1 MQRQDRSPV
10 VTLMLLV
17 VLASVAWLG
26 GGAVRIG
33 LLALGNTP
41 DFASDVGAMSATAL
55 FVLLVVGYL
64 IYDRRPERDR
74 PGRFE

>member
-1 MQRQDRSPV
+1 MKRQDRSPV

-26 GGAVRIG
+26 GGAVRVG

-41 DFASDVGAMSATAL
+41 GFASGVGAMSATAL
-55 FVLLVVGYL
+55 FVLLVVGYFVYESL
-64 IYDRRPERDR
+64 PERDR
-74 PGRFE
+74 PGRLD